1 MKVKQLVGQ
10 LEHTFGR
17 KSHSYLRSLLND
29 GLDEIAQTALN
40 NTEINTTQ
48 LKKDQRWYSLLTS
61 TMIDVFRVEI
71 LDSKLKWRQIPR
83 STSTPE
89 IGDTE

>member
-17 KSHSYLRSLLND
+17 KSHSYLISLLND

-48 LKKDQRWYSLLTS
+48 LAKDQRWYSLLTS
-61 TMIDVFRVEI
+61 KMIDVFRVEV

-83 STSTPE
+83 STDTPE
-89 IGDTE
+89 IGDDE